1 MKSADVPSLHEHEVE
16 VAPHPV
22 LPGLLKAGY
31 GVTDLAGVLI
41 MGVFF
46 LSEAIL
52 SVFVM
57 H

>member
-1 MKSADVPSLHEHEVE
+1 MHEREVE
-16 VAPHPV
+16 VASHPV

-31 GVTDLAGVLI
+31 GVTDLAGVL

-52 SVFVM
+52 SVFAM